1 MNVNSKWTVTAFI
14 PGDDHGRLRGD
25 VRLQDYSNRAKQL
38 LNKLT
43 LSNIYERIRYDR
55 AMVLT
60 YKCIEKTPAN
70 LNNDIQIERI
80 TGENIN
86 DALIY
91 EPQVKVD
98 AFKHFLNQGD
108 IGFYAYLNGQ
118 FIHRSWVTFG
128 PKTEPQWKRY
138 APIMLNK
145 GEAFIH
151 WCETVPWARGVG
163 VYPSVLGHI
172 VNQLSE
178 YATVFYISTT
188 EDNIASRRGIEKAGF
203 SLISA
208 WKVKSFLGFKSERAL
223 EREIHSE

>member
-91 EPQVKVD
+91 EP
-98 AFKHFLNQGD
+98 
-108 IGFYAYLNGQ
+108 
-118 FIHRSWVTFG
+118 R
-128 PKTEPQWKRY
+128 
-138 APIMLNK
+138 
-145 GEAFIH
+145 
-151 WCETVPWARGVG
+151 
-163 VYPSVLGHI
+163 
-172 VNQLSE
+172 
-178 YATVFYISTT
+178 
-188 EDNIASRRGIEKAGF
+188 
-203 SLISA
+203 
-208 WKVKSFLGFKSERAL
+208 
-223 EREIHSE
+223 